1 MTTTKGK
8 AVRPARLLR
17 APLEA
22 RIRRQLPHL
31 GLAEAADLARI
42 VATLVGAFQPERIY
56 VFGSQARGTPTWHS
70 DVDLLVIVPD
80 AGEFPHHL
88 EQAAYRAIG
97 HHLLP
102 LELIFMSRDEFARR
116 AEVVSSLPATVL
128 REGHVLYA
136 AA

>member
-1 MTTTKGK
+1 MHTAEEQVTEPVG
-8 AVRPARLLR
+8 LLH

-22 RIRRQLPHL
+22 CIRRELPHL
-31 GLAEAADLARI
+31 NLAEVADLARI
-42 VATLVGAFQPERIY
+42 VATLVRKFGPERIY
-56 VFGSQARGTPTWHS
+56 VFGSQARGTSTWHS

-102 LELIFMSRDEFARR
+102 LEIIFMSGDEFAWR

-128 REGHVLYA
+128 REGRTLYA

>member
-1 MTTTKGK
+1 MTTTSKSAK
-8 AVRPARLLR
+8 PAQLLP

-22 RIRRQLPHL
+22 HIRRELPHL
-31 GLAEAADLARI
+31 DLAEAADLARI
-42 VATLVGAFQPERIY
+42 VATLVGVFQPERIY

-70 DVDLLVIVPD
+70 DVDLLVVVPD

-88 EQAAYRAIG
+88 EQAAYRAVG

-102 LELIFMSRDEFARR
+102 LEIIFMSRDEFAWR

-128 REGHVLYA
+128 REGRTLYA

>member
-1 MTTTKGK
+1 MNTAAGHVTKPVG
-8 AVRPARLLR
+8 LLQ

-22 RIRRQLPHL
+22 CIQRELPHL
-31 GLAEAADLARI
+31 NLAEVADLARI
-42 VATLVGAFQPERIY
+42 VSTLVRTFQPERIY

-70 DVDLLVIVPD
+70 DVDLLVVVPD

-102 LELIFMSRDEFARR
+102 LEIVFMSRDEFAWR

-128 REGHVLYA
+128 REGRTLYA